1 LLDIEP
7 SDAYAEHDSF
17 DIEPFLEPE
26 EPVQMFG
33 MMPATAMEL
42 EAERRREL
50 ATAWKPVPTVRPD
63 SVREPRPAGSLRR
76 LLGSFNR
83 TPPAGWSGWE
93 DVRT

>member
-1 LLDIEP
+1 
-7 SDAYAEHDSF
+7 
-17 DIEPFLEPE
+17 
-26 EPVQMFG
+26 MFG

-63 SVREPRPAGSLRR
+63 PVRDSRPAGSLRR
-76 LLGSFNR
+76 MLSSFTR
-83 TPPAGWSGWE
+83 VPPAGWAGWD